1 MNDEER
7 AEAIETFKKTGKYQ
21 HSVTKVIENNA
32 KLSEL
37 KKDNKKR
44 LTPEQCVK
52 SLNLNHFSSET
63 QTKMRNIFMK
73 YESVLAKSDF
83 DIPRAKGILA
93 DPIIRQEYVNQC
105 IL

>member
-1 MNDEER
+1 
-7 AEAIETFKKTGKYQ
+7 
-21 HSVTKVIENNA
+21 
-32 KLSEL
+32 
-37 KKDNKKR
+37 
-44 LTPEQCVK
+44 
-52 SLNLNHFSSET
+52 
-63 QTKMRNIFMK
+63 MRNIFMK